1 MRRLFQHK
9 LAAIGFVI
17 VLLVVAMAI
26 TSFFWT
32 PYDPYEQD
40 YSVVMVGPGAH
51 GHLLGT
57 DLLGR
62 DMLSRIMYGARYTLF
77 IGLVTTSI
85 AVLVGTFLGVTSGYM
100 GGAYDMAVSRFL
112 DVVMALPDIILALAI
127 AATLKPGLVSVI
139 VSVGAVGWRGFA
151 RLVRA
156 ETLKLKEHQYIEA
169 ARAYGAGTGRII
181 VKHVL
186 PNLMPTIIVY
196 ISLYTPVA
204 ILIAAALSFLGIG
217 LQPPSPEWGLFIS
230 SGRTYLSVAWWIST
244 VPGIFLMLLV
254 LGLNFLG
261 DGLRDA
267 LDPRLRG
274 VM

>member
-1 MRRLFQHK
+1 MRRLFRHR
-9 LAAIGFVI
+9 LAAIGLVI
-17 VLLVVAMAI
+17 VILVIAMAI

-32 PYDPYEQD
+32 PYDPFEQD
-40 YSVVMVGPGAH
+40 YSVVMVRPGAH

-57 DLLGR
+57 DFLGR
-62 DMLSRIMYGARYTLF
+62 DMLSRVMYGARYTLF

-85 AVLVGTFLGVTSGYM
+85 AVLVGTFLGATSGYL
-100 GGAYDMAVSRFL
+100 GGAYDMVISRFL

-127 AATLKPGLVSVI
+127 AATLKPGFVSVI
-139 VSVGAVGWRGFA
+139 ASVGAVGWRGFA

-156 ETLKLKEHQYIEA
+156 ETLKLKEQQYIEA
-169 ARAYGAGTGRII
+169 ARACGAGTGRII
-181 VKHVL
+181 LKHVL
-186 PNLMPTIIVY
+186 PNLVPTIIVY
-196 ISLYTPVA
+196 ASLYTPVA
-204 ILIAAALSFLGIG
+204 ILVAAALSFLGIG

-230 SGRTYLSVAWWIST
+230 SGRTYLSFAWWIST
-244 VPGIFLMLLV
+244 MPGIFLMLLV

-274 VM
+274 VV

>member
-9 LAAIGFVI
+9 LAAMGFVI

-40 YSVVMVGPGAH
+40 YSVVMVEPGAH

-156 ETLKLKEHQYIEA
+156 ETLKVKEQQYIEA
-169 ARAYGAGTGRII
+169 ARAYGAGTGQII

-217 LQPPSPEWGLFIS
+217 LQPPNPEWGLFIS